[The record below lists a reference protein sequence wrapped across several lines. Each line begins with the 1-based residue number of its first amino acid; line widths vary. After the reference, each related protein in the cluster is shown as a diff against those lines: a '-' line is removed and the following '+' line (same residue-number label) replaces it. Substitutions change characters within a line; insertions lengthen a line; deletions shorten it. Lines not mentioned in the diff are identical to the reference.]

1 MFYSFQFPFWNYF
14 LFRDYLQFLST
25 NYFQTLSRYDCSN
38 FLKYLKKFLNI
49 FDRYIDM
56 YLGTARYVYIW
67 AWGAVMISVF
77 LLADAEDAFDSE
89 ILQFVILAD
98 CYT

>member
-1 MFYSFQFPFWNYF
+1 
-14 LFRDYLQFLST
+14 
-25 NYFQTLSRYDCSN
+25 
-38 FLKYLKKFLNI
+38 
-49 FDRYIDM
+49 M

-89 ILQFVILAD
+89 ILLFMILAD
-98 CYT
+98 C